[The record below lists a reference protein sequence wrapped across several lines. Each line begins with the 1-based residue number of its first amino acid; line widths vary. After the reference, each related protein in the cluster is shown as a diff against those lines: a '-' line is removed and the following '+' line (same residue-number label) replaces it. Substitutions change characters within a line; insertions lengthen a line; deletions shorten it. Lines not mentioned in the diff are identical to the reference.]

1 MGHRHEGAPTCLS
14 FPSVRCRLAARGDK
28 PPVGD
33 LEVTLLT
40 LSEHDAFRR
49 GFTGIESLS

>member
-14 FPSVRCRLAARGDK
+14 FASVRCRLAARGDK

-40 LSEHDAFRR
+40 RSEHDAFRR